1 MGIRFFCPKGH
12 KLHVKSFQAGKKGVC
27 PDCGSRFVIPMESQR
42 VSSKERKLMAAQ
54 GDTAAKASSVG
65 VALEKAS
72 TNKAVAEAIDDDAE
86 PVEIQIADDGQDE
99 VTSSTPLPPVPAVSP
114 KAASGSSDPIAEAP
128 DAVWY
133 VRPSAGGQYG
143 PARGEIMRRWIAEG
157 RVGTD
162 SLVWR
167 EGWNDWKS
175 ASSVFPEVAKQVVT
189 AAAAPAISTALPNS
203 SAPVIA
209 TNSATAAS
217 NFAVPLAANADPI
230 SPDRPAAK
238 SRSSHAM
245 TIWVVVGLSLVAVA
259 LGIALIYVLR
269 RG

>member
-1 MGIRFFCPKGH
+1 
-12 KLHVKSFQAGKKGVC
+12 
-27 PDCGSRFVIPMESQR
+27 
-42 VSSKERKLMAAQ
+42 MAAQ
-54 GDTAAKASSVG
+54 GGAAAVTNASSAG

-99 VTSSTPLPPVPAVSP
+99 IAASTPLPPVPAVSA
-114 KAASGSSDPIAEAP
+114 KVASGSSDPISEAP

-143 PARGEIMRRWIAEG
+143 PARGEIMRRWITEG

-167 EGWNDWKS
+167 EGWTDWKS
-175 ASSVFPEVAKQVVT
+175 ASSVLPEVAKQAGTAAVAPVT
-189 AAAAPAISTALPNS
+189 ANILPNS
-203 SAPVIA
+203 NAPVIA
-209 TNSATAAS
+209 TDTTTSAG
-217 NFAVPLAANADPI
+217 NVVIPIAANAEPT
-230 SPDRPAAK
+230 SPNRPTAK
-238 SRSSHAM
+238 SRSSHAP

-259 LGIALIYVLR
+259 LGVALIYVLR